1 MNLFTRFKNWLYPV
15 SDPVLAQ
22 FYREYYNWAVAKIP
36 DRKFNK
42 VLGLCNNF
50 GVWAGAHGMNVNR
63 QEHLRKI
70 MRNQF
75 EAENL
80 DRQFPFGGRCKY
92 LEESRASSQHLNKQR
107 LAFVKKYGK
116 V

>member
-1 MNLFTRFKNWLYPV
+1 MTYTRE
-15 SDPVLAQ
+15 Q
-22 FYREYYNWAVAKIP
+22 I
-36 DRKFNK
+36 
-42 VLGLCNNF
+42 
-50 GVWAGAHGMNVNR
+50 
-63 QEHLRKI
+63 
-70 MRNQF
+70 

-92 LEESRASSQHLNKQR
+92 LEESRASSQYLNKQR